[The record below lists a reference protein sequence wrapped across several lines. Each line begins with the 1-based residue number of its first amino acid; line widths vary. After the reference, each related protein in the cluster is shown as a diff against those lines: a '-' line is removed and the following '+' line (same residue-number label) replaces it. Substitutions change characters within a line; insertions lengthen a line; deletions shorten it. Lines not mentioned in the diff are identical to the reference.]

1 MYQVVVA
8 APMLSPDLHAEV
20 RSCKGGAVPFTTFP
34 RSTMSTDPKHEI
46 EIDGAESFTAE
57 AFDDEFETIGDY
69 HRKAAHYFSQAAKHH
84 LAAAAADDEGDETAT
99 ELNAFKAYRDQLN
112 GVQCAEIAAM
122 ESGDK
127 ADSSDGLDE
136 EEGADL

>member
-1 MYQVVVA
+1 
-8 APMLSPDLHAEV
+8 
-20 RSCKGGAVPFTTFP
+20 
-34 RSTMSTDPKHEI
+34 MSTDPKHEI
-46 EIDGAESFTAE
+46 EIDVAESLTTE
-57 AFDDEFETIGDY
+57 SFDDEFETIGDY

-84 LAAAAADDEGDETAT
+84 LAAAAADDEGDETAM

-127 ADSSDGLDE
+127 ADSLDGLDE
-136 EEGADL
+136 GEGVDL

>member
-1 MYQVVVA
+1 M
-8 APMLSPDLHAEV
+8 
-20 RSCKGGAVPFTTFP
+20 PFTTFP

-46 EIDGAESFTAE
+46 EIDVAESLTTE
-57 AFDDEFETIGDY
+57 SFDDEFETIGDY

-84 LAAAAADDEGDETAT
+84 LAAAAADDEGDETAM

-127 ADSSDGLDE
+127 ADSSEGLDE

>member
-1 MYQVVVA
+1 
-8 APMLSPDLHAEV
+8 
-20 RSCKGGAVPFTTFP
+20 
-34 RSTMSTDPKHEI
+34 MSTDPKHEI
-46 EIDGAESFTAE
+46 QTDVAESLSPE
-57 AFDDEFETIGDY
+57 AFEDDCETIGDY

-84 LAAAAADDEGDETAT
+84 LAAAAAVDEGDETAT